1 MDIGGGI
8 IFDDD
13 TNLSWLKNA
22 NTAATNTFGVGGI
35 NANGTMNW
43 STANDWTAAMNT
55 VNYLGFT
62 DWRLPTTLDPDS
74 SCTDDSAGAIP
85 STDTRGFN
93 CTGSELGHLFNV
105 EGVTAAAPGLFSN
118 VQNAGYW
125 SGTELAANATAAW
138 NFRFDDGRQF
148 TPGKGFS
155 GVFAWA
161 VRSGDP
167 IPEPSTILLL
177 GTGLAGLMV
186 WRMRKGRA

>member
-1 MDIGGGI
+1 MKPVRHTLTTGLSALVFAIGMAGPAQAILMDIGGGI

-13 TNLSWLKNA
+13 TKLSWLKNA

-93 CTGSELGHLFNV
+93 CTGS
-105 EGVTAAAPGLFSN
+105 
-118 VQNAGYW
+118 
-125 SGTELAANATAAW
+125 
-138 NFRFDDGRQF
+138 
-148 TPGKGFS
+148 
-155 GVFAWA
+155 
-161 VRSGDP
+161 
-167 IPEPSTILLL
+167 
-177 GTGLAGLMV
+177 
-186 WRMRKGRA
+186 